1 MTHVF
6 PFYGTISQ
14 CWDVFYSEYRRL
26 AEVLGHP
33 PFEFETP
40 KHSIINEY
48 LPKDGDEII
57 VNFWDADRKQIILVV
72 EAEIVPDEDMQYN
85 IFVHPQGN
93 SFEEPF
99 KSAMSIWKEVR
110 KAMKKAEKRR
120 VIKTSKRKKKRKPQ
134 TITLNAL
141 EDLRNIYFEASKT
154 NNTIPTREVAAQ
166 KVGIAINTWRE
177 HDLELWNH
185 WEDKGYKNQNIQ

>member
-6 PFYGTISQ
+6 SFYGTISQ

-48 LPKDGDEII
+48 VPKDDDEIS
-57 VNFWDADRKQIILVV
+57 VYFWDAKHKETLLVV
-72 EAEIVPDEDMQYN
+72 EAGIVPDEDRQYN

-93 SFEEPF
+93 PF
-99 KSAMSIWKEVR
+99 KEPVKSAVTLWKEIKSALKKDEAARKQAGKKRGPNLKTLNTIERLREIRLETIKNGRPIPKKAFAISEAGGISTRIWK
-110 KAMKKAEKRR
+110 
-120 VIKTSKRKKKRKPQ
+120 
-134 TITLNAL
+134 L
-141 EDLRNIYFEASKT
+141 
-154 NNTIPTREVAAQ
+154 
-166 KVGIAINTWRE
+166 
-177 HDLELWNH
+177 HDPVLWAR
-185 WEDKGYKNQNIQ
+185 WDDRSYK

>member
-6 PFYGTISQ
+6 SFYDTISQ

-48 LPKDGDEII
+48 VPKNGDEIM
-57 VNFWDADRKQIILVV
+57 VNFWDGDRKQILLVV
-72 EAEIVPDEDMQYN
+72 EAEIVPDEDRQYN

-93 SFEEPF
+93 SFQEPC
-99 KSAMSIWKEVR
+99 KSAMSIWKE
-110 KAMKKAEKRR
+110 
-120 VIKTSKRKKKRKPQ
+120 IKSALERAGGQADSTAHPKPKKKRGMQLGTEYGLKQLREIRLEAIKNGTPIPKKEAAMGRAN
-134 TITLNAL
+134 IT
-141 EDLRNIYFEASKT
+141 DK
-154 NNTIPTREVAAQ
+154 
-166 KVGIAINTWRE
+166 TWRK
-177 HDLELWNH
+177 HDPELWAR
-185 WEDKGYKNQNIQ
+185 WDDKGYR